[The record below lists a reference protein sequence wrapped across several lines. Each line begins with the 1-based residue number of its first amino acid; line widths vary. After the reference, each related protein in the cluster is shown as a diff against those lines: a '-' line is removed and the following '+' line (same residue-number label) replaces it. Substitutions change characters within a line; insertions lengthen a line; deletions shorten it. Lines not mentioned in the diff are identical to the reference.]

1 MNVNQFEKELFG
13 DPKNFPKAYCPGC
26 GKPVHLRVVNDQG
39 ILQWATADSF
49 STQCE
54 KILPWDAQIQY
65 RTHSAWIAYVYD
77 DKNTPDQIC
86 FGCGQMIHWVER
98 DVHNGWY
105 TVQNQDKNLDGIE
118 ECAVGTHTTNR
129 RTIYEEFQKYR
140 QRARELASRARYV
153 AGKTWDDHANTALV
167 GTDTGPMD
175 TTTGRVPDETSTSGK
190 ELHPKHYNVHPSGIE
205 CIEIIAPMPTCLGTA
220 VKHLHRAG
228 LKGGASY
235 EQDLSKAINYTKF
248 AIEYLTKDFITSRYD
263 QDNEL
268 VHKYIQGFP
277 EGGVRTALTLL
288 LCHGEDVQLR
298 NLQFTEV
305 IGTLER
311 AITEHQA
318 LS

>member
-13 DPKNFPKAYCPGC
+13 DPKNFPNAYCPGC

-49 STQCE
+49 STECE

-77 DKNTPDQIC
+77 DKNAPDQIC
-86 FGCGQMIHWVER
+86 FGCGVKIHWVESL
-98 DVHNGWY
+98 DPETNSWY
-105 TVQNQDKNLDGIE
+105 DSEDRGMCTG
-118 ECAVGTHTTNR
+118 GHTHTVNR
-129 RTIYEEFQKYR
+129 RAIYEEFQKYR

-190 ELHPKHYNVHPSGIE
+190 ELHPKHYNVHKSGIE
-205 CIEIIAPMPTCLGTA
+205 CIEIIATMPTCLGTA

-248 AIEYLTKDFITSRYD
+248 AIEYLKAEWIASRYNSD
-263 QDNEL
+263 SEL
-268 VHKYIQGFP
+268 VYKYILGFP
-277 EGGVRTALTLL
+277 VSNVRAALTML
-288 LCHGEDVQLR
+288 LCHDEEIKLR
-298 NLQFTEV
+298 NLEFEDAITL
-305 IGTLER
+305 LER